1 VDLVI
6 QNGADRPH
14 FGPVSSASH
23 ATHIRI
29 HDVATRLHLTVIK
42 RQDSMA
48 AKGVDMSTS
57 VTVADW
63 IKRIADDERR
73 RDTLRVKEDEMV
85 ARKADLVRRN
95 GRRLIDE
102 LRATVT
108 RDVEAFRGEF
118 AGDRARD
125 IVVEATASDGGFVVR
140 KPAPAAVSLTVTPSL
155 ETAAMVCRYRF
166 TLTNG
171 LPPRED
177 RIDVMFAGDG
187 GETLQMKH
195 HGTGQVFTTAE
206 ALSELLL
213 VPVLTGRPR

>member
-1 VDLVI
+1 
-6 QNGADRPH
+6 
-14 FGPVSSASH
+14 
-23 ATHIRI
+23 
-29 HDVATRLHLTVIK
+29 
-42 RQDSMA
+42 
-48 AKGVDMSTS
+48 MSTS
-57 VTVADW
+57 VAVADW

-73 RDTLRVKEDEMV
+73 RDTLRVREDEMA

-108 RDVEAFRGEF
+108 RDVEAFRDEF
-118 AGDRARD
+118 AGDPARD
-125 IVVEATASDGGFVVR
+125 IVVEATAPDGGFVVR
-140 KPAPAAVSLTVTPSL
+140 KPAPAAVSLTVTPNL
-155 ETAAMVCRYRF
+155 EAAAMVCRYRF

-177 RIDVMFAGDG
+177 RIDVLFSGDG

-195 HGTGQVFTTAE
+195 HGTGQVFTTAD
-206 ALSELLL
+206 ALCELLL

>member
-1 VDLVI
+1 M
-6 QNGADRPH
+6 
-14 FGPVSSASH
+14 SAS
-23 ATHIRI
+23 
-29 HDVATRLHLTVIK
+29 VA
-42 RQDSMA
+42 
-48 AKGVDMSTS
+48 
-57 VTVADW
+57 VADW

-73 RDTLRVKEDEMV
+73 RDMLRVREEEMA

-118 AGDRARD
+118 AGDLARD

-140 KPAPAAVSLTVTPSL
+140 KPAPAAVSLTVTPNL
-155 ETAAMVCRYRF
+155 EAATMACHYRF
-166 TLTNG
+166 TLASG

-177 RIDVMFAGDG
+177 RIDVIFAGDG
-187 GETLQMKH
+187 SETLRMKH
-195 HGTGQVFTTAE
+195 HGTGQVFVNAD
-206 ALSELLL
+206 AMSEFLL